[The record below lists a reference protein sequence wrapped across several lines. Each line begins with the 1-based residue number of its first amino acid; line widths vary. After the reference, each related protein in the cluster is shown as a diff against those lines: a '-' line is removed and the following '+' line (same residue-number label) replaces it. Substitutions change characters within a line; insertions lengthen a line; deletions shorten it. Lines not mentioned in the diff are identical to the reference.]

1 MKLFDPSEVKL
12 MGVINV
18 TPDSF
23 SDGGEFL
30 SVEEAVEHGHR
41 LFEEGADILDVGGES
56 TRPGAEPV
64 PMDEEL
70 KRVVPVIDNLSRIID
85 IPISVDTYKEQV
97 ARASLDAG
105 AGIVNDISALRFD
118 ENMAGLIAG
127 RGCDVILM
135 HMKGTPRNMQVN
147 PEYDD
152 PISEIIE
159 FLKERVEYALRMG
172 IEKDRIKIDP
182 GLGFGKR
189 QKGVIDD
196 NWEIMA
202 HLHELREL
210 GYPIVIG
217 SSRKSFIG
225 RALDGISPDR
235 RLYGSLGSFAWAAIA
250 GADILRVHDVAETRD
265 VLAILAEII
274 SRVD

>member
-1 MKLFDPSEVKL
+1 